1 MSRIATNLWFDDQ
14 ALEASELYVSLVPNS
29 RITDVSRYGDGAP
42 MPAGTVLTVAFELD
56 GQRFL
61 ALNGGPQ
68 FSFTEAVS
76 VVVTCADQ
84 LEVDRLWAALTEGGE
99 EGSCGW
105 CKDRFGLSWQVVP
118 EGLPQVLG
126 DPDPER
132 AGRAMQAMMG
142 MSKLDLPAL
151 QAAADG
157 RVSDG
162 LAG

>member
-68 FSFTEAVS
+68 FTFTEAIS

-84 LEVDRLWAALTEGGE
+84 LEVDRLWTALTEGGE

-118 EGLPQVLG
+118 EGLSQVLG

-142 MSKLDLPAL
+142 MSKLDLSAL

-157 RVSDG
+157 RVSGG
-162 LAG
+162 LGG